1 VEGVLDAGFAM
12 SIILIEPA
20 TLKKEP
26 PKGDIKADLFI
37 KVLGELLDI
46 FPPR

>member
-1 VEGVLDAGFAM
+1 M

-26 PKGDIKADLFI
+26 PREDIKPDLFI
-37 KVLGELLDI
+37 KTLSELLDI